1 MAAKISHLFWSLYHI
16 ALIAFSSV
24 NYVLHRSR
32 ELSLVQGLSCTH
44 CSNSFCRHHVICTTS
59 TDLKGAWIFVK
70 NDAACDTSA
79 GEVKLKDSPGKSP
92 NLEACQR
99 SCEAAADCQSIT
111 FSNAG
116 LCSHFS
122 TACSKTEHI
131 NGAIS
136 LRLSSVSDS
145 NLSPD
150 HPRHTG
156 EVRLSE
162 FGQSLTNGARHT
174 YSHTYK
180 VIVRV

>member
-1 MAAKISHLFWSLYHI
+1 MYTLFQQFLP
-16 ALIAFSSV
+16 
-24 NYVLHRSR
+24 
-32 ELSLVQGLSCTH
+32 
-44 CSNSFCRHHVICTTS
+44 VICTTS

-111 FSNAG
+111 FSNTE

-122 TACSKTEHI
+122 TACSKTEHS

-136 LRLSSVSDS
+136 LRLSSISRSNSSPNVSELTGGCRHLDLLLSIWNSTRDTS
-145 NLSPD
+145 N
-150 HPRHTG
+150 HTLG
-156 EVRLSE
+156 
-162 FGQSLTNGARHT
+162 
-174 YSHTYK
+174 Y
-180 VIVRV
+180 IVVVQI